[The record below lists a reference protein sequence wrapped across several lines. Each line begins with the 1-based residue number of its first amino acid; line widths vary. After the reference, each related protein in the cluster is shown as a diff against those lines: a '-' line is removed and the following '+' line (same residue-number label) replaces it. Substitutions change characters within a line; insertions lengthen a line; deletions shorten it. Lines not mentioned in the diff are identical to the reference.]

1 MSTPTPRRD
10 FQRKESSHRAHRS
23 QELFSQGFTA
33 IEAAKVLG
41 VSRMTL
47 YRDLERLRTSGE
59 PWADPSVAARR
70 APALERDPLLDG
82 WEPESVTPVTDSD
95 IDELLA

>member
-1 MSTPTPRRD
+1 MVAYSKRD
-10 FQRKESSHRAHRS
+10 SQRNESSRRAHRA
-23 QELFSQGFTA
+23 QELFAKKLTA

-59 PWADPSVAARR
+59 PWADPSVAARH
-70 APALERDPLLDG
+70 APTLESDPLLDG
-82 WEPESVTPVTDSD
+82 WEPEIATRVTDSD
-95 IDELLA
+95 IDPLLG